1 MNTEIIK
8 SSRRT
13 IELQICTDG
22 HVRVRAPFYM
32 TDAEIAD
39 FLNKKTNWIDKHRT
53 QMKERQQMKTQ
64 EPVRRLS
71 PQDIRALADQAMQ
84 IIPDKVRFYAEKIG
98 VDYGRV
104 TIRNQKTRWGSCSA
118 KGNLNFNCLLMLAPE
133 DVLDYVVIHELCHR
147 KEMNHSPR
155 FWSEVAKIMPDYKNS
170 KIWLKEN
177 GGDITTSCSPFTPFP
192 NEIF

>member
-22 HVRVRAPFYM
+22 HVRVRAPFYK

-177 GGDITTSCSPFTPFP
+177 GGDITTSGFVK
-192 NEIF
+192 

>member
-177 GGDITTSCSPFTPFP
+177 GGDI
-192 NEIF
+192 IRRMLGY